1 MRTYGRDFPPIYP
14 DDMADQEVSAYS
26 RRTVSPVLDTDMS
39 GIFADMQTTKKT
51 IVVADDHGIMRDG
64 LCALING
71 EPDLKVIGTATNGR
85 EAIRAAEVLKPDL
98 VMMDMSMPLTNGPE
112 AIAHIKR
119 RTPEQRILVLTF
131 HTDDQHIHSALR
143 AGADGYVLK
152 DDSRLEMLTA
162 VRAVLNG
169 KSFLSPAICDRVV
182 NGYLSG
188 AGAGSAGGGVSAR
201 PSGTQSSVGSEILS
215 QREREVIKLI
225 AEGYRTREIATFL
238 SLSHKTVEKHRSN
251 LMRKLNL
258 RSAAAVTAYAIANGF
273 VRP

>member
-1 MRTYGRDFPPIYP
+1 
-14 DDMADQEVSAYS
+14 
-26 RRTVSPVLDTDMS
+26 
-39 GIFADMQTTKKT
+39 MQTPKKT

-131 HTDDQHIHSALR
+131 HTDDQHIHAALR

-182 NGYLSG
+182 NGYLSS
-188 AGAGSAGGGVSAR
+188 SAGGGGDSGANVR
-201 PSGTQSSVGSEILS
+201 PAGTQSSIGSEVLS

>member
-1 MRTYGRDFPPIYP
+1 
-14 DDMADQEVSAYS
+14 
-26 RRTVSPVLDTDMS
+26 
-39 GIFADMQTTKKT
+39 MQTTKKT

-85 EAIRAAEVLKPDL
+85 EAIRAAEALKPDL
-98 VMMDMSMPLTNGPE
+98 MMMDMSMPLTNGPE

-119 RTPEQRILVLTF
+119 RNPEQRILVLTF
-131 HTDDQHIHSALR
+131 HTDDQHVHAALS
-143 AGADGYVLK
+143 AGAEGYLLK
-152 DDSRLEMLTA
+152 DDSRLEMLTG

-169 KSFLSPAICDRVV
+169 KSFLSPAICERVV
-182 NGYLSG
+182 NGYLGGSSG
-188 AGAGSAGGGVSAR
+188 SMR
-201 PSGTQSSVGSEILS
+201 PTGTQSSIGAEVLS
-215 QREREVIKLI
+215 PREREVIKLI

-238 SLSHKTVEKHRSN
+238 SLSHKTIEKHRSN
-251 LMRKLNL
+251 LMRKLSL

>member
-1 MRTYGRDFPPIYP
+1 
-14 DDMADQEVSAYS
+14 
-26 RRTVSPVLDTDMS
+26 
-39 GIFADMQTTKKT
+39 MQTTKKT

-85 EAIRAAEVLKPDL
+85 EAIRAAEVLNPDL

-112 AIAHIKR
+112 AITHIKR
-119 RTPEQRILVLTF
+119 RNPEQRILVLTF
-131 HTDDQHIHSALR
+131 HTDDQYVHTALS
-143 AGADGYVLK
+143 AGADGYLLK
-152 DDSRLEMLTA
+152 DDSRLEMLTG

-169 KSFLSPAICDRVV
+169 KSFLSPSICERVV
-182 NGYLSG
+182 NGYL
-188 AGAGSAGGGVSAR
+188 GGGIGVTDSTGSSSRTR
-201 PSGTQSSVGSEILS
+201 PAGTQSSIGADVLS

-238 SLSHKTVEKHRSN
+238 SLSHKTIEKHRSN

>member
-14 DDMADQEVSAYS
+14 DNLADAEVSAYS
-26 RRTVSPVLDTDMS
+26 RRTVSPVLDTDTS

-131 HTDDQHIHSALR
+131 HTDDQHIHAALS

-152 DDSRLEMLTA
+152 DDSRLEMLTG

-169 KSFLSPAICDRVV
+169 KSFLSPAICERVV
-182 NGYLSG
+182 NGYLG
-188 AGAGSAGGGVSAR
+188 GGSASASSR
-201 PSGTQSSVGSEILS
+201 PSGTQSSVGSEVLS

>member
-1 MRTYGRDFPPIYP
+1 
-14 DDMADQEVSAYS
+14 
-26 RRTVSPVLDTDMS
+26 
-39 GIFADMQTTKKT
+39 MQTTKKT

-85 EAIRAAEVLKPDL
+85 EAIRAAEALKPDL
-98 VMMDMSMPLTNGPE
+98 MMMDMSMPLTNGPE

-119 RTPEQRILVLTF
+119 RNPEQRILVLTF
-131 HTDDQHIHSALR
+131 HTDDQHVHAALS
-143 AGADGYVLK
+143 AGADGYLLK
-152 DDSRLEMLTA
+152 DDSRLEMLTG

-169 KSFLSPAICDRVV
+169 KSFLSPAICERVV
-182 NGYLSG
+182 NGYL
-188 AGAGSAGGGVSAR
+188 GGGIGSNGSSGRIR
-201 PSGTQSSVGSEILS
+201 PAGTQSSIGAEVLS

>member
-1 MRTYGRDFPPIYP
+1 MRTYSRDFPPIYP
-14 DDMADQEVSAYS
+14 EEVADNTPSAYS
-26 RRTVSPVLDTDMS
+26 KGTASSVLDADMA

-131 HTDDQHIHSALR
+131 HTDDQHIHAALS

-152 DDSRLEMLTA
+152 DDSRLEMLTG

-169 KSFLSPAICDRVV
+169 KSFLSPAICERVV
-182 NGYLSG
+182 NGYL
-188 AGAGSAGGGVSAR
+188 GGGHGGGISR
-201 PSGTQSSVGSEILS
+201 PAGTQSSVGSEVLS

>member
-1 MRTYGRDFPPIYP
+1 MVAVSIRELDGLRTL
-14 DDMADQEVSAYS
+14 S
-26 RRTVSPVLDTDMS
+26 
-39 GIFADMQTTKKT
+39 DMQSTKKT
-51 IVVADDHGIMRDG
+51 IVIADDHGIMRDG

-112 AIAHIKR
+112 AIEHIKR
-119 RTPEQRILVLTF
+119 RSPEQRILVLTF
-131 HTDDQHIHSALR
+131 HTDDQHIHAALR

-152 DDSRLEMLTA
+152 DDSRLEMLTG
-162 VRAVLNG
+162 VRAVLSG
-169 KSFLSPAICDRVV
+169 KSFLSPAICERVV
-182 NGYLSG
+182 NGYL
-188 AGAGSAGGGVSAR
+188 GGGGHSSPR
-201 PSGTQSSVGSEILS
+201 LTGTQSTIGAEVLS

-225 AEGYRTREIATFL
+225 AEGYRTREIATLL
-238 SLSHKTVEKHRSN
+238 SLSHTTIEKHRSN
-251 LMRKLNL
+251 LMRKLGL

>member
-1 MRTYGRDFPPIYP
+1 MNTPGRDFLYSAP
-14 DDMADQEVSAYS
+14 DDVTATPQAGYPSMDDPAQDLPGA
-26 RRTVSPVLDTDMS
+26 S
-39 GIFADMQTTKKT
+39 GAGFLMQSTKKS
-51 IVVADDHGIMRDG
+51 IVIADDHGIMRDG
-64 LCALING
+64 LCALINS
-71 EPDLKVIGTATNGR
+71 EPDLRVIGTATNGR

-112 AIAHIKR
+112 AITHIKR
-119 RTPEQRILVLTF
+119 RTPEMRVLVLTF
-131 HTDDQHIHSALR
+131 HTDDQHIHAALR

-182 NGYLSG
+182 NGYL
-188 AGAGSAGGGVSAR
+188 GGGQAAR
-201 PSGTQSSVGSEILS
+201 PAGTTSSVGSDVLS

-225 AEGYRTREIATFL
+225 AEGYRTREIATYL

-251 LMRKLNL
+251 LMRKLSL

>member
-1 MRTYGRDFPPIYP
+1 
-14 DDMADQEVSAYS
+14 
-26 RRTVSPVLDTDMS
+26 
-39 GIFADMQTTKKT
+39 MQTTKKT

-85 EAIRAAEVLKPDL
+85 EAIRAAEALKPDL

-119 RTPEQRILVLTF
+119 RNPEQRILVLTF
-131 HTDDQHIHSALR
+131 HTDDQHVHAALS
-143 AGADGYVLK
+143 AGAEGYLLK
-152 DDSRLEMLTA
+152 DDSRLEMLTG

-169 KSFLSPAICDRVV
+169 KSFLSPAICERVV
-182 NGYLSG
+182 NGYLGGSSG
-188 AGAGSAGGGVSAR
+188 SMR
-201 PSGTQSSVGSEILS
+201 PTGTQSSIGAEVLS
-215 QREREVIKLI
+215 PREREVIKLI

-238 SLSHKTVEKHRSN
+238 SLSHKTIEKHRSN
-251 LMRKLNL
+251 LMRKLSL